1 LPRFSIDTPP
11 PTVSGSLHM
20 GHVFSYTHQDCLARY
35 QRMRGKNIFYPIG
48 WDDNGLPTER
58 RVQNFYNVHC
68 DPSIPYDADI
78 SLKAGAQTGSSK
90 PVSRQNFIE
99 LCLALTKSDE
109 EVFKRL
115 WTRLGLSV
123 DWSLEYSTI
132 DSQSRRISQRSFIE
146 LWRSGEAYQVD
157 SPVYWDIGFGTA
169 IAQAEMEDRLI
180 HGEFYD
186 IIFQSPENELKVN
199 VATTRP
205 ELLPACVALAVHPED
220 ERYAHLQ
227 GIEFESPLFHTRIPL
242 IFDSKVQRDKG
253 TGIVMICTFGDVM
266 DVYWWRQHRLP
277 LRQIIGPNGRMM
289 VIRFGDPGW
298 ESARADA
305 ANDYYSHLQENTVE
319 LARRK
324 IIPLL
329 RNSGNLIK
337 DAKPITHAVKFYE
350 KGEKPLELLPRRQWY
365 IRILDHKDEL
375 LEAGNQVRW
384 HPEGM
389 RSRYLDWVGGLNQDW
404 CISRQRY
411 FGVPFP
417 VWYPLDSNGVPNYGK
432 PLVADV
438 ACLPVDPS
446 SDVPAGYNEADRG
459 RPNGFVAELDVQDTW
474 ATSALT
480 PEIALSKLGDPCLAE
495 EMIPMDVRPQSHEI
509 IRTWAFYTIAK
520 SLLHRKKMPWR
531 SVVISGWIL
540 DPDRKKMSKSKGNVV
555 TPNLLFDQYSA
566 DAIRYWAAKARP
578 GVDTVYD
585 EKTLKVGKK
594 LVTKLFNVARF
605 LGRCLGDD
613 SFDSDNQ
620 SVICPLDNSF
630 LRGVIDLISAATSA
644 FESNDWGTALAQI
657 ESFFWSEFCD
667 DYIELIKSRA
677 YGAAA
682 PQRNSAISSL
692 HLSFSILL
700 RLVAPIVPFVAEE
713 IWSQIYQR
721 NFRGISIH
729 RSTWPTSSEL
739 PASAMGAERDCFKN
753 AQWLMSHIR
762 RNKAALQVGMR
773 WPVKTLLIRLPSE
786 VIPKINDIMDDVAAA
801 GTVEHFEVEASND
814 WSVDV
819 IVAPRT

>member
-1 LPRFSIDTPP
+1 
-11 PTVSGSLHM
+11 
-20 GHVFSYTHQDCLARY
+20 
-35 QRMRGKNIFYPIG
+35 
-48 WDDNGLPTER
+48 
-58 RVQNFYNVHC
+58 
-68 DPSIPYDADI
+68 
-78 SLKAGAQTGSSK
+78 
-90 PVSRQNFIE
+90 
-99 LCLALTKSDE
+99 
-109 EVFKRL
+109 
-115 WTRLGLSV
+115 
-123 DWSLEYSTI
+123 
-132 DSQSRRISQRSFIE
+132 
-146 LWRSGEAYQVD
+146 
-157 SPVYWDIGFGTA
+157 
-169 IAQAEMEDRLI
+169 
-180 HGEFYD
+180 
-186 IIFQSPENELKVN
+186 
-199 VATTRP
+199 
-205 ELLPACVALAVHPED
+205 
-220 ERYAHLQ
+220 
-227 GIEFESPLFHTRIPL
+227 
-242 IFDSKVQRDKG
+242 
-253 TGIVMICTFGDVM
+253 
-266 DVYWWRQHRLP
+266 
-277 LRQIIGPNGRMM
+277 
-289 VIRFGDPGW
+289 
-298 ESARADA
+298 
-305 ANDYYSHLQENTVE
+305 
-319 LARRK
+319 
-324 IIPLL
+324 
-329 RNSGNLIK
+329 
-337 DAKPITHAVKFYE
+337 
-350 KGEKPLELLPRRQWY
+350 
-365 IRILDHKDEL
+365 
-375 LEAGNQVRW
+375 
-384 HPEGM
+384 
-389 RSRYLDWVGGLNQDW
+389 
-404 CISRQRY
+404 
-411 FGVPFP
+411 
-417 VWYPLDSNGVPNYGK
+417 
-432 PLVADV
+432 
-438 ACLPVDPS
+438 
-446 SDVPAGYNEADRG
+446 
-459 RPNGFVAELDVQDTW
+459 
-474 ATSALT
+474 
-480 PEIALSKLGDPCLAE
+480 
-495 EMIPMDVRPQSHEI
+495 MDVRPQSHEI